1 MRSLKWANFGLTR
14 NDSERGRGKTNQVGG
29 DNAWLAPE
37 LLSFKLNSSV
47 EENNYK
53 ETAKSDVFALG
64 LVFGS
69 LILNGEHLYGPMG
82 NENEIPQ
89 NIIEGNP
96 INMQKIDGKLRD
108 CYENDP
114 MKKMLEHAPDK
125 RMTSTQVSQRV
136 SQLKAIKEKLTE
148 KEKELIQLCGDVH
161 RSRIDFRKRV
171 LVQRRRSW
179 RSLCNCF
186 LLRCYLV

>member
-1 MRSLKWANFGLTR
+1 M
-14 NDSERGRGKTNQVGG
+14 E
-29 DNAWLAPE
+29 
-37 LLSFKLNSSV
+37 
-47 EENNYK
+47 
-53 ETAKSDVFALG
+53 
-64 LVFGS
+64 
-69 LILNGEHLYGPMG
+69 

-108 CYENDP
+108 CYENDL

-179 RSLCNCF
+179 RSLYAASQNLTSWCRGDNAEINEGVLSIIGSTIKECGAI
-186 LLRCYLV
+186 